1 MAGWAKFNEN
11 NPWGRDGIA
20 ITGKTISDGAE
31 LHAAIKAVQNHTAT
45 PAQQAIVQGTDTMI
59 QQIASTR
66 RRDPNA

>member
-1 MAGWAKFNEN
+1 MAEWAKFSEE

-20 ITGKTISDGAE
+20 ITGKTIADGAE
-31 LHAAIKAVQNHTAT
+31 LHAAVKAVRNHVAT
-45 PAQQAIVQGTDTMI
+45 PEQQAIVQGTDTMI